1 MKIKNKIL
9 IYTLVVLVL
18 AGSVLWVMYGKT
30 PSLFKTK
37 LTDKEQ
43 LNMDNLLSDLQ
54 TICIGRYLID
64 LPSSYTNSGNDLIK
78 INNSKIITNRI
89 YQPAFEQYVRLREQE
104 LLTTKSTSSID
115 MPYLKNTYPLP
126 HGLKGIIF
134 ERVENPNVDDAFRV
148 LEAYLYSNGVL
159 IKIEIKLTNGIADRY
174 KNDRISYPTVYM
186 DTTSE
191 RMSELN
197 DLLVRIQGRDE
208 SVIPSMAGSCI
219 PNAFI
224 TDNKIDQESI
234 DLLYK
239 NSKASQLRFGMSTNN
254 YIQENDSLLDRSREI
269 EHNLLSSDGYI
280 LRKGI
285 RKINKLD
292 TEELL
297 AAGKY
302 SSNDNKRY
310 DFILLTNEK
319 TGGIKSP
326 VFSLELLNDE
336 LTPSPYNQNE
346 IVNFWDAISQT
357 LRVRPGAF
365 LDE

>member
-18 AGSVLWVMYGKT
+18 AGSVLWFMYGKT
-30 PSLFKTK
+30 PTFLKAK

-43 LNMDNLLSDLQ
+43 LNMDYLLSDLQ
-54 TICIGRYLID
+54 TRCIGRYLID
-64 LPSSYTNSGNDLIK
+64 LPSSYSNSGNDLIK
-78 INNSKIITNRI
+78 IKNSKIITNRV
-89 YQPAFEQYVRLREQE
+89 YQPAFEQFIRLREQE
-104 LLTTKSTSSID
+104 LLATKNTSSID

-126 HGLKGIIF
+126 NGLKGIIF
-134 ERVENPNVDDAFRV
+134 ERVESLNVDDAFRV

-159 IKIEIKLTNGIADRY
+159 IKIEIKLTNGMADRY
-174 KNDRISYPTVYM
+174 KNDRNSYPTVYQ

-197 DLLVRIQGRDE
+197 DLLVRIQGRNE
-208 SVIPSMAGSCI
+208 NIIPTMAGNCI

-234 DLLYK
+234 DTLYK
-239 NSKASQLRFGMSTNN
+239 SSNASQLRFGISTDN
-254 YIQENDSLLDRSREI
+254 YIKENDSLLDRSGEI

-280 LRKGI
+280 LRKGT

-302 SSNDNKRY
+302 SSNNNKRY

-319 TGGIKSP
+319 NGGLKTPI
-326 VFSLELLNDE
+326 FSLELLNDE
-336 LTPSPYNQNE
+336 LTPSPYSQDE
-346 IVNFWDAISQT
+346 IVSFWDAISQT

-365 LDE
+365 SPE